1 MVGNVARAPK
11 AQASG
16 RKRQPIDAAN
26 PPSAAAAA
34 AMPGDLRKCIPGD
47 AFGRSTPG
55 LRVTRLTMADSLLAR
70 SREAVAED

>member
-1 MVGNVARAPK
+1 MVGNVARAPQ

-16 RKRQPIDAAN
+16 SKRQPIDAAN
-26 PPSAAAAA
+26 PPSAAAA

-55 LRVTRLTMADSLLAR
+55 LRVTSLTMADSLLA
-70 SREAVAED
+70 SS